1 MTNDNPTD
9 ITPLGVVTYRRN
21 ADGGWWTARLGTSYW
36 LGAFDTYERARTV
49 VRLMTGDLRGAK
61 LYEADL
67 TEAHLRGADLTEADL
82 GDACLRG
89 VDLAGADL
97 THTYLSGAD
106 MSGADLSGAILVCA
120 IMTDVDLSRAD
131 LRGTDL
137 RGARLTDCTMTDA
150 VYDADTIFPWG
161 FDPDLGGAPGGP
173 GSGGGPMTYSERALA
188 AATSTGSPTHA
199 GGPTQ

>member
-97 THTYLSGAD
+97 THTYLSGGSTPTWGGSWRPWERRWPD
-106 MSGADLSGAILVCA
+106 DLQREG
-120 IMTDVDLSRAD
+120 TRSRHPRPGH
-131 LRGTDL
+131 LR
-137 RGARLTDCTMTDA
+137 
-150 VYDADTIFPWG
+150 
-161 FDPDLGGAPGGP
+161 
-173 GSGGGPMTYSERALA
+173 
-188 AATSTGSPTHA
+188 
-199 GGPTQ
+199 TQEVPRNDEDRRR